1 MTSSSRTSSSRARM
15 AQRGK
20 RGAGGDR
27 RGVERG
33 CDGRDAWRYQN
44 LHDYAP
50 VARRR
55 LPRAL
60 YAYVAGAAGD
70 GRALEANRA
79 AFARWCLIPHVL
91 RGVAGR
97 RADATILGRAYAMP
111 VGISAFGAA
120 GVIRHDADRA
130 MARAARA
137 AGVPYQLS
145 ANSITPM
152 EEVIAD
158 NPDAWFAAYL
168 PGDASAIAR
177 MVARVARAGF
187 GTLVVTVDLPVAAR
201 REDEARAGYAMPL
214 RPSARLGLD
223 MLVHPRWVLGQMGRT
238 LLKRGVPHIENIAPG
253 RGPSIFAR
261 DVGAVGGA
269 ADFNWDSVRAIR
281 RLWGGKLVL
290 KGILAATD
298 ALHARDIGVDGII
311 VSNHGAR
318 LSDTVI
324 APLEAL
330 PAIRAACP
338 DMTILLDG
346 GVRRAG
352 DAITAIA
359 LGADGVMIGR
369 PFFFAT
375 ILGGQ
380 AGLAHAIGLVAGEL
394 DREMAFLGLLD
405 LKESRDGRLYRRM

>member
-1 MTSSSRTSSSRARM
+1 MYEIAPRGGVLARI
-15 AQRGK
+15 ARPV
-20 RGAGGDR
+20 RDR
-27 RGVERG
+27 LIAAWQARRNQLRYLNL
-33 CDGRDAWRYQN
+33 DDYTRDA
-44 LHDYAP
+44 
-50 VARRR
+50 RRF

-60 YAYVAGAAGD
+60 FAYVAGSAGD
-70 GRALEANRA
+70 GRALAANRT
-79 AFARWCLIPHVL
+79 AFDRWCLVPHVL
-91 RGVAGR
+91 RGVGGR
-97 RADATILGRAYAMP
+97 SARTTILGQDFAMP

-120 GVIRHDADRA
+120 AVVGFDADLA

-152 EEVIAD
+152 EEVIRA

-168 PGDASAIAR
+168 PSSLSVIERMMAR
-177 MVARVARAGF
+177 TARAGF
-187 GTLVVTVDLPVAAR
+187 TTLVITVDVPVGAR
-201 REDEARAGYAMPL
+201 REDETRARYTMPL
-214 RPSARLGLD
+214 RPSLRLAFD
-223 MLVHPRWVLGQMGRT
+223 MLTHPRWVAGRFART
-238 LLKRGVPHIENIAPG
+238 LLARGIPHIENIAPV

-261 DVGAVGGA
+261 SIGPVGGA
-269 ADFNWDSVRAIR
+269 ADFNWEHIRAIR
-281 RLWGGKLVL
+281 RMWRGRLVL
-290 KGILAATD
+290 KGILAPDD
-298 ALHARDIGVDGII
+298 AIRARDIGVDGII

-318 LSDTVI
+318 LFDSVI

-330 PAIRAACP
+330 PAIRQACP
-338 DMTILLDG
+338 DMTILLDS

-352 DAITAIA
+352 DVIKAIA

-380 AGLAHAIGLVAGEL
+380 AGLAHAIRLVAGEL

-405 LKESRDGRLYRRM
+405 LRESRRNRLHPRP